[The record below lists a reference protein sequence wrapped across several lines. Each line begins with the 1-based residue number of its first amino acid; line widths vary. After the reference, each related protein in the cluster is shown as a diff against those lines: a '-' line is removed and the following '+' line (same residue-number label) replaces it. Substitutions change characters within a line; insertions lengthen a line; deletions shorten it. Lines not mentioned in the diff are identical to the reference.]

1 MADGMPEHGDPT
13 TAPFWD
19 AAARRELVVQRC
31 DSCGH
36 HQFYPRPFC
45 LACGGGDLGW
55 AKVTGGGTVYSLT
68 VTRIPVG
75 PGFKPPYPVALVELD
90 EGPRMLTNIVNGE
103 AAIGD
108 RVRLAW
114 KERDGAPPLPV
125 FEPDAG

>member
-1 MADGMPEHGDPT
+1 MTDTNPDYGDPT
-13 TAPFWD
+13 TAPFWE
-19 AAARRELVVQRC
+19 AAARHELMVQRC

-45 LACGGGDLGW
+45 LACGGDDLDW
-55 AKVTGGGTVYSLT
+55 AEVSGKGAVYSLT
-68 VTRIPVG
+68 VPRIPVG
-75 PGFKPPYPVALVELD
+75 PGFEPPYPVALVELD

-114 KERDGAPPLPV
+114 KDRKGAPPLPV